1 MGVRAN
7 LRIRVKPVHF
17 RDPIQSLLMGFSSPE
32 SSNKFKRKHLKN
44 TVGKAWYVCVSM
56 RVSILTFHYIVFC
69 LIGRMRKR
77 KRGKLWIFINF
88 DAFGFKLITNSS
100 HFFWCIWGEEFS
112 FYLGSQLTRFVHLE
126 VLLNLLTMIAFF
138 FFWGKMYIGLTC
150 LHKP

>member
-1 MGVRAN
+1 MWE
-7 LRIRVKPVHF
+7 RISESKWNQCTLETQF
-17 RDPIQSLLMGFSSPE
+17 KACWWAFSSPE

-56 RVSILTFHYIVFC
+56 RVSILTFHYIVFY
-69 LIGRMRKR
+69 LIGWMRKR

-100 HFFWCIWGEEFS
+100 HFLWCIWGEEFS

-138 FFWGKMYIGLTC
+138 FF
-150 LHKP
+150 